1 MYSTEF
7 CLLPPNLA
15 VDRLRPADDHLV
27 LETHSTSPSAKCPLC
42 DYPSFRR
49 HSSYGR
55 RLADLPWQGRRVE
68 LHLRVRRFR
77 CVTDGCPRRVFA
89 ERLSEVTVPMARRTL
104 RLREAQQDLGLA
116 LGGEAGSR
124 LAGRLAMPLSPDT
137 LLRLIRAIVLKPAE
151 APRVL
156 GVDDFAF
163 RRGQHYGTIICDLE
177 RRCAIDLLP
186 DRQAETL
193 ATWLKE
199 HPGAEIVA
207 RDRAGAFAD
216 GIRQG
221 APEAIQVAD
230 RFHLLCN
237 ASDALKPVFDRHH
250 REIRKAIQATA
261 PTPSPVSRPEPG
273 SRAEDRARDRFDD
286 RQARYDEVAR
296 LRQAGMPLKRI
307 ARELGLGH
315 KTVKRWLRAG
325 HAPTWR
331 KPPRPKMIDRY
342 REYLERRWREG
353 CHNAAQLWREL
364 CDQGFTGKSGAVR
377 LWATRQRRDR
387 APEPAALRLPAVP
400 VPTSRQATRLVLAD
414 QAKLDE
420 AERNLVVTLINAAPA
435 ITEAVTLV
443 RAFAAMIRQHEVDA
457 LDPWIAAARQSTLRG
472 FAESIQRD
480 RAAIKAALTLPW
492 STGPVEGRINKLK
505 LVKRQM
511 YGRAN
516 FDLLRQRV
524 LSAA

>member
-15 VDRLRPADDHLV
+15 VDRLRPANDHLV
-27 LETHSTSPSAKCPLC
+27 LETHSTSPSATCPLC
-42 DYPSFRR
+42 DHPSFRR
-49 HSSYGR
+49 HSTYGR

-77 CVTDGCPRRVFA
+77 CFNDGCPRRVFA
-89 ERLSEVTVPMARRTL
+89 ERLPEVTVPMARRTL
-104 RLREAQQDLGLA
+104 RLRDTQQDLGLA
-116 LGGEAGSR
+116 MGGESGSR
-124 LAGRLAMPLSPDT
+124 LSRRLAMPLSPDT
-137 LLRLIRAIVLKPAE
+137 LLRLIRAVSLKPAE

-193 ATWLKE
+193 AAWLKE
-199 HPGAEIVA
+199 HPGIEIVA
-207 RDRAGAFAD
+207 RDRAGAYAD

-221 APEAIQVAD
+221 APDAIQVAD

-250 REIRKAIQATA
+250 REVRKAIQAA
-261 PTPSPVSRPEPG
+261 VPTSLPVSQPEPL
-273 SRAEDRARDRFDD
+273 SKAEERARDRLDHC
-286 RQARYDEVAR
+286 QARYDEVAR
-296 LRQAGMPLKRI
+296 LRQAGLPLKRI
-307 ARELGLGH
+307 ARDLGLGH

-325 HAPTWR
+325 QAPTWR
-331 KPPRPKMIDRY
+331 KPPRPKLIDRY
-342 REYLERRWREG
+342 GEHLERRWREG

-364 CDQGFTGKSGAVR
+364 RDQGFTGKSGTVR
-377 LWATRQRRDR
+377 LWAARRREHGQDPAVPRQ
-387 APEPAALRLPAVP
+387 PAVP

-414 QAKLDE
+414 QAKLDS
-420 AERNLVVTLINAAPA
+420 AERDLVVTLINAAPE

-443 RAFAAMIRQHEVDA
+443 RAFAAMIREHEVDA
-457 LDPWIAAARQSTLRG
+457 LDPWIAAARQSALRG
-472 FAESIQRD
+472 FPDSIERD
-480 RAAIKAALTLPW
+480 RAAVEAALTLPW